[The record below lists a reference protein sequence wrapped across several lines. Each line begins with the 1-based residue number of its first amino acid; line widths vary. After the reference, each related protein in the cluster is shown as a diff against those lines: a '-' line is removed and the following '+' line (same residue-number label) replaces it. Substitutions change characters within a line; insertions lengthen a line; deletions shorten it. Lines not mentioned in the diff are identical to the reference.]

1 MCGCNQLSSFN
12 GEVQNQFG
20 LDIPTRVE
28 HSNFWPFTKKETSIT
43 PTASTNSAQTN
54 TNTDTTKEST
64 DTTKTTT
71 STGQKIKG
79 AINDGTVKNTS
90 EAASSWLDTIN
101 KGINIFSG
109 KTPVNSSGSGNS
121 SGSNSDGD
129 NPDSSSGIPSYVWW
143 IVGGL
148 ALLGAIWAGIH
159 FSKQA

>member
-1 MCGCNQLSSFN
+1 MCGCNQLSSFT

-20 LDIPTRVE
+20 LEMLTRVE
-28 HSNFWPFTKKETSIT
+28 HSNFWPFSSKATANNTTTQTDITNVDSSNSTK
-43 PTASTNSAQTN
+43 PN
-54 TNTDTTKEST
+54 
-64 DTTKTTT
+64 T

-109 KTPVNSSGSGNS
+109 KTPVNTSSGGNS
-121 SGSNSDGD
+121 SGSID
-129 NPDSSSGIPSYVWW
+129 DSNTNSSGLPSYVWW

>member
-12 GEVQNQFG
+12 GETQNQFG
-20 LDIPTRVE
+20 LDLPTRVE
-28 HSNFWPFTKKETSIT
+28 YSNFWPFTKKETSTT
-43 PTASTNSAQTN
+43 PTASTNSTQSAS
-54 TNTDTTKEST
+54 NTDATKTST
-64 DTTKTTT
+64 DTTKTT
-71 STGQKIKG
+71 SGQKIKG

-109 KTPVNSSGSGNS
+109 KTPVNSPSGNNS
-121 SGSNSDGD
+121 NGSDPNNDNSD
-129 NPDSSSGIPSYVWW
+129 NSTGIPNYVWW